1 MLKNGLLC
9 FDITIGLRSVFI
21 LMKSKK
27 RSLCIIFAVAL
38 VFSVLIELCLFTVN
52 RSVEFPD
59 GSVSLLN
66 KEDCVLTPV
75 GYNSN
80 GNIYNQSSDDPQLIF
95 TGVNETVKTIYIK
108 FGSHITKD
116 TPVQVYY
123 AETATEF
130 SASASKQMTATF
142 PAKSAIMEIPGGD
155 YSSLRIDIDGNF
167 AIDDI
172 IVSPSSAKTVLRFDG
187 TFSIVHVL
195 IFFAGISIALF
206 IFVKWA
212 TGKKTEK
219 SLTVFELIFLAACF
233 VYYTMWIIKPLNY
246 GPDEAMRYDVSLFFF
261 NNNRLPVGTEAANPV
276 WGFSYALLPT
286 MLCNVL
292 DYIPMKL
299 ASLFT
304 ANSFYILLA
313 ARMVSVCCATLTVY
327 FTVKASKQIFKTPS
341 RWIMITVIAA
351 MPQFAFLGS
360 YVNND
365 ICSMLGISMIL
376 YAWTLAINENW
387 NFKNALLLSVGMAV
401 CAMSYYNSYVWV
413 LASIFIYFITYF
425 YHNKKDFKGFV
436 KMSAFIVI
444 ITLVLMGYLFARHVY
459 LYHDLLGFNVMHD
472 YGLEYAKEGYKPGS
486 RGTPSQH
493 GYSLSFMLNDMGW
506 ISSSYQS
513 FIGCFGPMA
522 YPLSNSVYRFYKIFF
537 AIAFIG
543 FAFYLIKLAV
553 KSKKKKPTLDWVMF
567 YLALVACGVIAI
579 ALSVYNSY
587 FSDYQPQG
595 RYCFPMLPALAVFTA
610 KGVEAFVTLLKSEK
624 AQCAVVSSICTVLF
638 MISVT
643 SYTNVLLAS

>member
-1 MLKNGLLC
+1 MKN
-9 FDITIGLRSVFI
+9 
-21 LMKSKK
+21 KK
-27 RSLCIIFAVAL
+27 KSLCIIFAVAL

-52 RSVEFPD
+52 RSVEFAD

-66 KEDCVLTPV
+66 KEDCVLTPI

-80 GNIYNQSSDDPQLIF
+80 GNIYNQSGDDPQLIF

-116 TPVQVYY
+116 TAVQVYY
-123 AETATEF
+123 AENATEF
-130 SASASKQMTATF
+130 SSGASKQMTVTF
-142 PAKSAIMEIPGGD
+142 PAKSAIMEIPSGE

-219 SLTVFELIFLAACF
+219 SLTVFELIFLVACF

-246 GPDEAMRYDVSLFFF
+246 GPDETMRYDVSLFFF
-261 NNNRLPVGTEAANPV
+261 NNNRLPVGHETANPI
-276 WGFSYALLPT
+276 WGFSYALFPT

-292 DYIPMKL
+292 DYIPMKV

-365 ICSMLGISMIL
+365 ICAMLGISIVL

-387 NFKNALLLSVGMAV
+387 NFRNALLLSVGMAV

-444 ITLVLMGYLFARHVY
+444 VTLVLMGYLFARHVY
-459 LYHDLLGFNVMHD
+459 LYHDLLGFKTTKE
-472 YGLEYAKEGYKPGS
+472 YGIAYAQDAYKPGN
-486 RGTPSQH
+486 RNTPSRL
-493 GYSLSFMLNDMGW
+493 GYSLWHMLNNMGW
-506 ISSSYQS
+506 ILSTYQS

-522 YPLSNSVYRFYKIFF
+522 YPLNNNVYRFYKIFF
-537 AIAFIG
+537 AVAFIG
-543 FAFYLIKLAV
+543 FAFHLIKLAV

-567 YLALVACGVIAI
+567 YLALLACGVIAI

-595 RYCFPMLPALAVFTA
+595 RYCFPLLPALAVFTA
-610 KGVEAFVTLLKSEK
+610 KGFESLIELFKNEK
-624 AQCAVVSSICTVLF
+624 TQCAVVSSICTALF
-638 MISVT
+638 MISVS
-643 SYTNVLLAS
+643 SYINVLLVS